1 MESVAKT
8 YKIEFGDEKRTGE
21 RIPNNPNKDEIQIN
35 NVILVE
41 EFPFYDYNSNSTIDY
56 LKEYFLTTFGQKYK
70 KYNFCK
76 CMLQVYYKKSKN
88 YEILSKDTKKKL
100 SQFKQEKL
108 YVIRTNTL
116 CDCEYKMYMDFMKM
130 EKFDVIAALKDSR
143 EKMAEL
149 EEDSQKKL
157 EDSQKKYEESQ
168 KKLEESQ
175 KKLEELQKKFEEIH
189 KENDDLKRNEE
200 LKDFK
205 NLQMEKFYD
214 VVIAINSIKDINKE
228 GWEVKFD
235 ENGKEKYEKHK
246 DKDLIILGVL
256 GNNNKGKSFLL
267 SKISKIKLLSGT
279 SIHTEGLSVKYP
291 ELKGHKQ
298 RNLILL
304 DSAGLETP
312 VLRKNNNSVNNIN
325 NKGNNNDIDPKEKDK
340 ENDKEKEQNK
350 EFKESARDKIMTEIF
365 LQSFIIKVS
374 DILLVVVGKLTYSEQ
389 LLINK
394 IKIESQRQNKNT
406 IFIVHNLQEFRTKE
420 QVENYIKNTLLKCST
435 FNLIKRT
442 WISAKKDEE
451 KNEIKE
457 EKKDE
462 IKEEL
467 NNEIKDDNNNPERD
481 IEKILNDENVKEDSQ
496 LNDVHF
502 NEIINYENKKK
513 LYIYHLILA
522 NEFSEA
528 GKIYNEYA
536 YNFIEHVYNL
546 ISEPKPFDIFGQVKD
561 TFLNLSSN
569 FLTDDIK
576 KDSFNE
582 EIIGEKKIKLK
593 HEKDLTLKKCYTD
606 ELGFSFF
613 RTGDFE
619 PKYNYFKM
627 PENTLE
633 IRVEIPGNKKCDISH
648 TIIGDETIITIKGEK
663 KKDKDPKNPKDD
675 LKNIR
680 EFSDFVLNI
689 PLKVQDF
696 EIKEMKKDY
705 PKWVNG
711 VCCIQYELA
720 TKAKNIETEQ
730 EDL

>member
-1 MESVAKT
+1 MESIAKT

-21 RIPNNPNKDEIQIN
+21 GIQNNPNKDEIQTN
-35 NVILVE
+35 NVTLIE

-70 KYNFCK
+70 KYKFCK
-76 CMLQVYYKKSKN
+76 CMLQVYFKKSKK
-88 YEILSKDTKKKL
+88 YEILSNDGKKKL

-108 YVIRTNTL
+108 YLIRTNTI
-116 CDCEYKMYMDFMKM
+116 CDCEFKMFMDFMKM

-168 KKLEESQ
+168 KKLKESQ
-175 KKLEELQKKFEEIH
+175 KKLEELQKKLEEIN

-235 ENGKEKYEKHK
+235 ENGKKKYEKHK
-246 DKDLIILGVL
+246 DMNLIILGVL

-279 SIHTEGLSVKYP
+279 SIQTEGLSVKYP

-312 VLRKNNNSVNNIN
+312 VLRKNNSSVNII
-325 NKGNNNDIDPKEKDK
+325 NNNDIEPK

-365 LQSFIIKVS
+365 LQSFIINVS

-406 IFIVHNLQEFRTKE
+406 IFIIHNLQEFRTKE

-467 NNEIKDDNNNPERD
+467 NNEKKDDNNNPERD

-496 LNDVHF
+496 LNNVHF

-561 TFLNLSSN
+561 TFLNLSGN
-569 FLTDDIK
+569 FFTDDIK

-582 EIIGEKKIKLK
+582 DIIGEKKIKLK

-627 PENTLE
+627 NENTLE
-633 IRVEIPGNKKCDISH
+633 IRVEIPGNKKCDISNK
-648 TIIGDETIITIKGEK
+648 IIGDETIITIKGEK
-663 KKDKDPKNPKDD
+663 KKDKDPKNPEDD

-680 EFSDFVLNI
+680 EFSEFELNI

-705 PKWVNG
+705 PQWVNG

-720 TKAKNIETEQ
+720 TKAGNIETGQ

>member
-1 MESVAKT
+1 MESIAKT

-21 RIPNNPNKDEIQIN
+21 GIQNNPNKDEIQTN
-35 NVILVE
+35 NVTLIE

-70 KYNFCK
+70 KYKFCK
-76 CMLQVYYKKSKN
+76 CMLQVYFKKSKK
-88 YEILSKDTKKKL
+88 YEILSNDGKKKL

-108 YVIRTNTL
+108 YLIRTNTI
-116 CDCEYKMYMDFMKM
+116 CDCEFKMFMDFMKM

-168 KKLEESQ
+168 KKLKESQ
-175 KKLEELQKKFEEIH
+175 KKLEELQKKLEEIN

-235 ENGKEKYEKHK
+235 ENGKKKYEKHK
-246 DKDLIILGVL
+246 DMNLIILGVL

-279 SIHTEGLSVKYP
+279 SIQTEGLSVKYP

-312 VLRKNNNSVNNIN
+312 VLRKNNSSVNII
-325 NKGNNNDIDPKEKDK
+325 NNNDIEPK

-365 LQSFIIKVS
+365 LQSFIINVS

-406 IFIVHNLQEFRTKE
+406 IFIIHNLQEFRTKE

-467 NNEIKDDNNNPERD
+467 NNEKKDDNNNPERD

-496 LNDVHF
+496 LNNVHF

-561 TFLNLSSN
+561 TFLNLSGN
-569 FLTDDIK
+569 FFTDDIK

-582 EIIGEKKIKLK
+582 DIIGEKKIKLK

-627 PENTLE
+627 NENTLE
-633 IRVEIPGNKKCDISH
+633 IRVEIPGNKKCDISNK
-648 TIIGDETIITIKGEK
+648 IIGDETIITIKGEK
-663 KKDKDPKNPKDD
+663 KKDKDPKNPEDD

-680 EFSDFVLNI
+680 EFSEFELNI

-705 PKWVNG
+705 PQWVNG

-720 TKAKNIETEQ
+720 TKAGNVETGQ